1 MSNVIMYT
9 RNVCGGCDTVE
20 AFLTQ
25 NGITPEKRNIEEKQE
40 YMDELI
46 DLGFQSV
53 PVVVTKDNSVAPFA
67 GFEFNELNQIVE
79 NYNQ

>member
-20 AFLTQ
+20 TFLTQ

-40 YMDELI
+40 YMDC
-46 DLGFQSV
+46 D
-53 PVVVTKDNSVAPFA
+53 
-67 GFEFNELNQIVE
+67 
-79 NYNQ
+79 YNNKHCDIIFIKLF

>member
-1 MSNVIMYT
+1 MYT

-20 AFLTQ
+20 TFLTQ

-40 YMDELI
+40 YMNELI
-46 DLGFQSV
+46 ELGFQSV
-53 PVVVTKDNSVAPFA
+53 PVVVTKDNSVAPFT

-79 NYNQ
+79 NHNK